1 MNRVLAPDR
10 LATLVGDF
18 PRSPAY
24 RGLRQALQE
33 LIGDGRIPLD
43 TRLPSERAVSEALGV
58 SRNTVTRA
66 YADLVAAGFATAR
79 QGAGT
84 FATVPLDRRRA
95 HDHALHAVGTA
106 PSSGVAIDL
115 NCAAGAATPG
125 SPSRLAITA
134 RLWLPSTVM
143 PIQARM
149 RSGSASGFSRTV

>member
-95 HDHALHAVGTA
+95 HDHAPHAVGT
-106 PSSGVAIDL
+106 P
-115 NCAAGAATPG
+115 P
-125 SPSRLAITA
+125 
-134 RLWLPSTVM
+134 
-143 PIQARM
+143 
-149 RSGSASGFSRTV
+149 